1 MMIDLKNTR
10 LLGHRGARNEA
21 PENTLFGFQ
30 HAHRL
35 QKKGLSGVEFD
46 VQLTA
51 DGQLIVFHDD
61 TLQRLCGLQA
71 RVDQLNLHEIQ
82 RHTQSGHP
90 IITLDRLTQ
99 SIPSSIRP
107 QVQAA
112 KLENSYHSLSE
123 SSGTS
128 LNDIITTE
136 HLATSVHPLTSYT
149 HIELEIKTHERT
161 PYPKLIQALVR
172 YLLNTPLSTLPLVL
186 TSFDRQL
193 LSQMQRHR
201 ELSSLPRGLLIREP
215 NLISSAPNTAL
226 QLGCTQLGIYYPL
239 LNERVIQYCHRY
251 QLPVSAWTVNNL
263 DIIKQL
269 VDWQVDVIITD
280 IPTQLL

>member
-99 SIPSSIRP
+99 LLPSSRLNPGIRP
-107 QVQAA
+107 QRQA
-112 KLENSYHSLSE
+112 LNRLS
-123 SSGTS
+123 GLTPK
-128 LNDIITTE
+128 
-136 HLATSVHPLTSYT
+136 HLAVSAHALTSFT

-172 YLLNTPLSTLPLVL
+172 YLFNTPLSTLPLVL

-193 LSQMQRHR
+193 LSQIQRHKK
-201 ELSSLPRGLLIREP
+201 LSLLPRGLLIREP
-215 NLISSAPNTAL
+215 ELISAAPNMAL